1 MTMPN
6 LSWFLTLLVV
16 LVIVGAIVF
25 IVDHLPIDAT
35 FKLVAKVVAIVG
47 LAVWLI
53 LEVRGFVT

>member
-1 MTMPN
+1 MNMPN

-16 LVIVGAIVF
+16 LVVVGAIVF
-25 IVDHLPIDAT
+25 IVDHLPIDGT

-53 LEVRGFVT
+53 LEVRGFLD